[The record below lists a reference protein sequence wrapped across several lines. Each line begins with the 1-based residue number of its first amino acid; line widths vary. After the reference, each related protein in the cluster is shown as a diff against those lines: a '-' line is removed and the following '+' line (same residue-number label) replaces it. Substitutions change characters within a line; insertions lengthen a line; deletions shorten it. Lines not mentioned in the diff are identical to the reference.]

1 MAIAFDLNGP
11 ASQFDANTALTEQP
25 GRARTHS
32 AILRSLFTAKPK
44 QRLQKKEMAP

>member
-11 ASQFDANTALTEQP
+11 ASQFDANTALTERP

-32 AILRSLFTAKPK
+32 AIPPQPLHSQT
-44 QRLQKKEMAP
+44 

>member
-32 AILRSLFTAKPK
+32 AIPPQPLHSQTQTTPSEE
-44 QRLQKKEMAP
+44 EMAP